1 MSDDDAIPMD
11 SGMAGT
17 EGVATEG
24 VAFKVKAEIQYSS
37 HRIDEIRAHTSVNRI
52 KDRSKIF
59 QDKHDAQSPNVA
71 QKRPTSSPQK
81 AAEIAAKLAPN
92 LGEKCPVCNKAVF
105 QAERIVA
112 NGRSYHKTCLRCG
125 LGNGLGCNKVLKT
138 HDYEEYHKVMYC
150 KACARKQHNN
160 ALAKKSGFQGA
171 RASVAVGGGGDG
183 ARASLSASKFP
194 FFFVYPSFT
203 VFLFQF

>member
-1 MSDDDAIPMD
+1 
-11 SGMAGT
+11 MAGD

-81 AAEIAAKLAPN
+81 AAEIAAKLATP
-92 LGEKCPVCNKAVF
+92 
-105 QAERIVA
+105 
-112 NGRSYHKTCLRCG
+112 
-125 LGNGLGCNKVLKT
+125 
-138 HDYEEYHKVMYC
+138 
-150 KACARKQHNN
+150 
-160 ALAKKSGFQGA
+160 
-171 RASVAVGGGGDG
+171 VAVSKGDDG

-194 FFFVYPSFT
+194 LCFYPSFI